1 MFVKVINFLCEIR
14 GHRGRTEED
23 GCQPQNLSAFMGPNE
38 STAQGLDMD
47 TGLPTLTLHAN
58 QQRLNVSQKE
68 DDTDERK
75 IEIDE
80 EAVEEERHGK
90 TKG

>member
-1 MFVKVINFLCEIR
+1 
-14 GHRGRTEED
+14 
-23 GCQPQNLSAFMGPNE
+23 
-38 STAQGLDMD
+38 MD

-75 IEIDE
+75 IEIGE
-80 EAVEEERHGK
+80 EAVEEERHGET